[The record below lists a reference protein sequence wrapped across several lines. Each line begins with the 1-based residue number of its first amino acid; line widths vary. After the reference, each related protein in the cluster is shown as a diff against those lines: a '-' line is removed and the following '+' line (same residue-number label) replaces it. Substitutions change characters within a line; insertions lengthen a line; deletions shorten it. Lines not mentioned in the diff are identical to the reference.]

1 MKYIFSIL
9 LFPLLSFNAFAQ
21 TNVKGKIIDSLDDP
35 IPFVLVSFLDKTGEE
50 LVSSTVADEVGFFQI
65 TLDPDTYQMVVSFMG
80 FRELLVPDIK
90 VVGQVLDLGQF
101 KLEESVQELSEY
113 QVEGKSF
120 AIQQAIGKQIFSS
133 SDFEAAV
140 GGNVTDI
147 LRNLPSISINGE
159 GELTL
164 RGSTGFLLLL
174 NGKPVQGDAISI
186 LGQLPANMI
195 ENIEITSSPSSKFDA
210 DGKAGVINILTK
222 KGTIDGLSL
231 VMNGF
236 AGAPSLDLHDNQNQ
250 PRRYNADFT
259 LNYIKNKWDI
269 AIGADFNRNDIAGF
283 RNGTIEVQ
291 RGDTL
296 TRSNSSGERSY
307 RRNSFSYRGLVS
319 YNWNEMHKTS
329 ASINAGAK
337 RELRT
342 ADLLYNQSRRTVT
355 NPVAFENF
363 PYFNENGR
371 ERNSDFLIIQMDHSW
386 KISKNSKIDAS
397 ILYEKTA
404 LGGPTTNINR
414 NPENPLDVYDL
425 QKMEEFN
432 PLEGF
437 RANID
442 FENKIADNL
451 NFMAGYQFRRLNH
464 TGVFDFFE
472 RDFESGIDMILPEFS
487 SDILLERDIH
497 AFYSQINGQRS
508 SKLDYSFG
516 LRLEKTD
523 RNFSDN
529 SSSTNFNLSLLNLF
543 PNLNI
548 NYALGD
554 YAFNFGYSR
563 RIDRTITSMMN
574 PFFARRHA
582 EVLEVGDPELLPE
595 FTDAVEIGAKRFY
608 DKGSLFLTSYYRRT
622 TNSINRINA
631 VFNDSILLRVYTNA
645 GVSNVLGLET
655 GTEYEF
661 TDWAKI
667 YFGAN
672 IFYFNIKG
680 ELMGEPR
687 SNSSLNSSFDINTTI
702 GLTKGFDLIFNLNY
716 LSRTVTFQG
725 EESSFFSPNL
735 SLKKSLPRAKLDLA
749 LHWRNIGL
757 GMINSNRQIISGSG
771 TGFFTSTE
779 YISERDIVAFS
790 VSYRLNQLNKLL
802 RFSKSEFGDKEY

>member
-1 MKYIFSIL
+1 MKHSFLIVTLIFL
-9 LFPLLSFNAFAQ
+9 GFNCFGQ
-21 TNVKGKIIDSLDDP
+21 TNVKGKIIDSLGDP
-35 IPFVLVSFLDKTGEE
+35 VPFALVSFLDKAGEE
-50 LVSSTVADEVGFFQI
+50 LVSSIVADDNGAFQI
-65 TLDPDTYQMVVSFMG
+65 AVEPGDFQMVVSFMG
-80 FRELLVPDIK
+80 FKELLIPDIK
-90 VVGQVLDLGQF
+90 VKSQSLDLGEF
-101 KLEESVQELSEY
+101 VLEESVQELAEY
-113 QVEGKSF
+113 QVEGKTF
-120 AIQQAIGKQIFSS
+120 AIQQAVGKQIFSS

-164 RGSTGFLLLL
+164 RGATGFLLLL
-174 NGKPVQGDAISI
+174 NGKPVQGDPMSI
-186 LGQLPANMI
+186 LGQLPANII
-195 ENIEITSSPSSKFDA
+195 ENIEITTSPSSKFDA

-231 VMNGF
+231 VINGF
-236 AGAPSLDLHDNQNQ
+236 AGAPSLDLHGNQNN
-250 PRRYNADFT
+250 PKRYNGDFT

-269 AIGADFNRNDIAGF
+269 AIGADYNRNDIAGF
-283 RNGTIEVQ
+283 RNGTIEVL

-296 TRSNSSGERSY
+296 TSSISSGERSY
-307 RRNSFSYRGLVS
+307 RRSSYSYRGLVS
-319 YNWNEMHKTS
+319 YNWNDLHKTS
-329 ASINAGAK
+329 ASINAGSK

-342 ADLLYNQSRRTVT
+342 ADLLYNQSRRRAS

-363 PYFNENGR
+363 PYLNENGR

-386 KISKNSKIDAS
+386 EISKSSKVDAS
-397 ILYEKTA
+397 FLYEKTE
-404 LGGPTTNINR
+404 LGGPTININR
-414 NPENPLDVYDL
+414 NPENPLDVNDL
-425 QKMEEFN
+425 QRMEEFN

-442 FENKIADNL
+442 FENKLSDDL
-451 NFMAGYQFRRLNH
+451 DFMAGYQFRRLKH
-464 TGVFDFFE
+464 TGVFEFFE
-472 RDFESGIDMILPEFS
+472 RQFDIGRDNLLPEFS
-487 SDILLERDIH
+487 SDILLERNIH
-497 AFYSQINGQRS
+497 ALYSQINGKKS
-508 SKLDYSFG
+508 NKLDYSFG

-523 RNFSDN
+523 RDFFDN
-529 SSSTNFNLSLLNLF
+529 TNSIDYNLSLLNLF
-543 PNLNI
+543 PNVNI
-548 NYALGD
+548 NYAVGD
-554 YAFNFGYSR
+554 YSFNFGYSR

-595 FTDAVEIGAKRFY
+595 FTDAFEIGGKKLF
-608 DKGSLFLTSYYRRT
+608 DKGSLFLNSYYRRT

-655 GTEYEF
+655 GTEFEF

-672 IFYFNIKG
+672 IFYFNIQG

-687 SNSSLNSSFDINTTI
+687 SNSSLNSSFDINTSL
-702 GLTKGFDLIFNLNY
+702 GLTKGFVMVFNFNY

-735 SLKKSLPRAKLDLA
+735 SLKKSLPKAKLDLA

-757 GMINSNRQIISGSG
+757 GMINSNRQTISGSG
-771 TGFFTSTE
+771 RGFFTTTE

-790 VSYRLNQLNKLL
+790 ISYRLNQINKLL
-802 RFSKSEFGDKEY
+802 KFSKSEFGDKEY